1 MVTPPKTQNLVT
13 ISKMHLIIFGGS
25 FLSTMK
31 TNNNSSKKY
40 FSPYFRQKQSME
52 KIPIFDQNSWT
63 TPLRKFEFF
72 PLFEKKYVCPR
83 KRSFLFR
90 VSAKIFVG
98 LFCPKTK
105 HGKNFNF

>member
-1 MVTPPKTQNLVT
+1 
-13 ISKMHLIIFGGS
+13 
-25 FLSTMK
+25 MK
-31 TNNNSSKKY
+31 TNDNSSTQY
-40 FSPYFRQKQSME
+40 FSAYFGQKQSME
-52 KIPIFDQNSWT
+52 KIPIFDQT
-63 TPLRKFEFF
+63 HGLAPLRKFEFF

-105 HGKNFNF
+105 HGKNSNF